1 MQRGTLTPRTILIL
15 LAFALAATL
24 GAQDKKEKREEKKKN
39 AADLPAVIWRDPGDV
54 SALDMLNGSGGKEH
68 APDPDAEYKFLQED
82 MNGTSPKFDVED
94 SKGVKWRIK
103 LGQEPQSE
111 TAATRLLWAAG
122 YFVDDDY
129 FLAQVKVA
137 GLPKLRRGGNFV
149 SEDGTVRRARLERKP
164 KERKK
169 LGDWEWFHN
178 PFVGTK
184 ELNGLRVMM
193 ALVNNWDLK
202 AINNSIYAVEGER
215 WYLVSDVGASFGKTG
230 DSMSRSKGVYKDY
243 IDSKF
248 VEKIKDDRVDFVM
261 HSRPFFLTAVN
272 VGNYETRAHMEAV
285 TKDIPREDAK
295 WLGQRLAQLSESQ
308 IKDCFRAAGYPPDEV
323 DGYAK
328 EVQKRIAALNAL

>member
-1 MQRGTLTPRTILIL
+1 MQRGTLVLNTTLIL
-15 LAFALAATL
+15 LAFAFAATL
-24 GAQDKKEKREEKKKN
+24 SAQSKKEKKEEEKRN
-39 AADLPAVIWRDPGDV
+39 AADLPAVIWRDPGDA
-54 SALDMLNGSGGKEH
+54 SALDMLNGAGGKEH
-68 APDPDAEYKFLQED
+68 APDPNGEYKFLRED

-94 SKGVKWRIK
+94 SHGTKWRIK
-103 LGQEPQSE
+103 LGHEPQSE

-122 YFVDDDY
+122 YYVDDDY
-129 FLAQVKVA
+129 YLEQVKVS
-137 GLPKLRRGGNFV
+137 GLPKLRRGGEFV

-164 KERKK
+164 KDRKK
-169 LGDWEWFHN
+169 LGDWDWFHN

-230 DSMSRSKGVYKDY
+230 DSLSRSKSVYKDY

-248 VEKIKDDRVDFVM
+248 VDKVKDDRVDFVM
-261 HSRPFFLTAVN
+261 HSRPFIATAVN
-272 VGNYETRAHMEAV
+272 VGNYETRSHMEAV
-285 TKDIPREDAK
+285 TKNIPREDAK

-323 DGYAK
+323 DGYSR
-328 EVQKRIAALNAL
+328 EVQKRIAELNAL